1 MSEKIVVPALGESI
15 TEATVSKW
23 LKIEGDKVDAD
34 EPIVELETD
43 KVNLEV
49 PSPITGILTE
59 IISKDGAIVE
69 VGANLGIIKEVKD
82 SSQKEEKIYKIKPTV
97 QKNEV
102 TNLETSKEK
111 EPELLTNELTED
123 LEEQERPLIL
133 TEEVK
138 NESDSKQTSNKQ
150 VLSPAVRKIVEENN
164 INLDTVKGTGKDG
177 RLLKGD
183 LINLMSKNP
192 PPSERKVKY
201 GQEERIKMTRLRQT
215 IAKRLKQAQENA
227 ALLTTFNE
235 VDMTNII
242 KMRKNNQDDFQN
254 RFGIKLG
261 MMSFFV
267 KASIV
272 ALKNFPAVNAEIEG
286 DEIIYKNYY
295 NISFAVGTD
304 KGLVVPVLK
313 DADVMSFADI
323 EKNIKE
329 VSDKAKSGKL
339 TIEDLQGGTFTISN
353 GGVYGSMLSTP
364 ILNLPQSGVLGMHNI
379 VDRPVVIDG
388 EIKIRPV
395 MYLALSY
402 DHRII
407 DGKESVSFLKMIKEN
422 LEDPRRLFLDI

>member
-1 MSEKIVVPALGESI
+1 MSEKIVVPVLGESI

-23 LKIEGDKVDAD
+23 LKSEGESVEAD

-49 PSPITGILTE
+49 PSPISGVLSE
-59 IISKDGAIVE
+59 INSKDGTVVE
-69 VGANLGIIKEVKD
+69 VGALLGSVSENGSGAVKKEIIKKIEPTVAENNVVNLEVPKKEPKIFD
-82 SSQKEEKIYKIKPTV
+82 EGSEEKNSV
-97 QKNEV
+97 
-102 TNLETSKEK
+102 
-111 EPELLTNELTED
+111 
-123 LEEQERPLIL
+123 EEPLIL
-133 TEEVK
+133 TNEVK
-138 NESDSKQTSNKQ
+138 EDINVETKEDNQT
-150 VLSPAVRKIVEENN
+150 LSPAVRKIVVENK
-164 INLDTVKGTGKDG
+164 IDIQSVKGSGKDG
-177 RLLKGD
+177 RILKGD
-183 LINLMSKNP
+183 LISLMGAQP
-192 PPSERKVKY
+192 QPSERKIQY
-201 GQEERIKMTRLRQT
+201 GPEEKIRMTRLRQT

-235 VDMTNII
+235 VDMSSIME
-242 KMRKNNQDDFQN
+242 MRKENQEDFQS
-254 RFGIKLG
+254 RYGIKLG
-261 MMSFFV
+261 FMSFFV
-267 KASIV
+267 KACIV
-272 ALKNFPAVNAEIEG
+272 ALKSFPAVNAEIDGE
-286 DEIIYKNYY
+286 DIIYKNYY
-295 NISFAVGTD
+295 NISFAVGTE

-313 DADVMSFADI
+313 NADELSFADI

-329 VSDKAKSGKL
+329 ISEKARDGKL

-379 VDRPVVIDG
+379 VERPVVVDG
-388 EIKIRPV
+388 EIKIRPI